1 MFKEWKT
8 GLIQHF
14 PYLKNN
20 VTLGNRGKIIFVG
33 ITLQIGEHPVRIVI
47 DRDTNIYYGIYCI
60 EGKDS
65 NIANLIEAAISNIG
79 SWESNSSWYC
89 WKYTDLESALPN
101 LIELIK
107 AILPLTK
114 Q

>member
-1 MFKEWKT
+1 MFEKWKIELT
-8 GLIQHF
+8 EHF

-20 VTLGNRGKIIFVG
+20 ITSGNRGKIIFVG
-33 ITLQIGEHPVRIVI
+33 ITLQIGGHPVRIVI
-47 DRDTNIYYGIYCI
+47 ERDTNIYYGIYCI
-60 EGKDS
+60 EGKDP
-65 NIANLIEAAISNIG
+65 NIAKLIGDAISNIG

-89 WKYTDLESALPN
+89 WKYTNLESALPN
-101 LIELIK
+101 LRELIT